1 MVSGSGQSLEMSKSD
16 NSSSAAKYI
25 GIVIG
30 VVMMVGGWY
39 LSKQMHGNEFL
50 TKLEEQGIPLDPGKT
65 ISAIGVFLIL
75 FPVIRSFFINPLADA
90 IDERTSNLERT
101 FSEAEDLRNEMTKMK
116 QEYEQRLVQTEAS
129 AREQIQAQ
137 IREATTLRQTLMA
150 EATAKADEMVKKA
163 QEEIA
168 LEKDKVMTALR
179 LEVVN
184 LTLGATEKIL
194 GQSMDDEKNRR
205 LVQEFIE
212 KAEVAS

>member
-1 MVSGSGQSLEMSKSD
+1 MSKSD
-16 NSSSAAKYI
+16 NSSSAGKYI

-30 VVMMVGGWY
+30 LVMMIGGWY

-75 FPVIRSFFINPLADA
+75 FPVIRSFFINPLTDA

-101 FSEAEDLRNEMTKMK
+101 FSEAEDLRSEMTKMK
-116 QEYEQRLVQTEAS
+116 QEYEQRLAQTEAS

-137 IREATTLRQTLMA
+137 IREATNLRQTLMA
-150 EATAKADEMVKKA
+150 EATSKADEMVRKA

>member
-1 MVSGSGQSLEMSKSD
+1 MSKSD
-16 NSSSAAKYI
+16 NSSSAGKYI

-75 FPVIRSFFINPLADA
+75 FPVIRSFFITPLADA
-90 IDERTSNLERT
+90 IDERTTSLERT
-101 FSEAEDLRNEMTKMK
+101 FGEAEDLRSEMTKMK
-116 QEYEQRLVQTEAS
+116 QEYEQRLAQTEAN
-129 AREQIQAQ
+129 AREQIQGQ
-137 IREATTLRQTLMA
+137 IREATALRQTLMA
-150 EATAKADEMVKKA
+150 EATAKADELVKKA

-212 KAEVAS
+212 KAEVTS

>member
-16 NSSSAAKYI
+16 NSSSAGKYI

-30 VVMMVGGWY
+30 VVMMVGGWW

-150 EATAKADEMVKKA
+150 EATSKADEMVKKA
-163 QEEIA
+163 QEGIA

-212 KAEVAS
+212 KAEVTS

>member
-1 MVSGSGQSLEMSKSD
+1 MSKSD
-16 NSSSAAKYI
+16 NSSSAGKYI

-90 IDERTSNLERT
+90 IDERTTNLERT

-150 EATAKADEMVKKA
+150 EATSKADEMVKKA

-212 KAEVAS
+212 KAEVTS

>member
-16 NSSSAAKYI
+16 NSSSAGKYL
-25 GIVIG
+25 GIFIG
-30 VVMMVGGWY
+30 VVMMIGGWW
-39 LSKQMHGNEFL
+39 LSKQMRGNEFL

-137 IREATTLRQTLMA
+137 IREATALRQTLMA
-150 EATAKADEMVKKA
+150 EATAKADELVKKA

>member
-1 MVSGSGQSLEMSKSD
+1 MSKSD
-16 NSSSAAKYI
+16 NSSSAGKYI

-90 IDERTSNLERT
+90 IDERTTNLERT

-150 EATAKADEMVKKA
+150 EATSKADEMVKKA

>member
-16 NSSSAAKYI
+16 NSSSAGKYL
-25 GIVIG
+25 GIFIG
-30 VVMMVGGWY
+30 VVMMIGGWW

-150 EATAKADEMVKKA
+150 EATSKADEMVKKA

>member
-1 MVSGSGQSLEMSKSD
+1 MSKSD